1 MSKSAAIDV
10 DFPAIRAEHVDC
22 SMGNRD
28 FATNA
33 CHAAGFAETLA

>member
-1 MSKSAAIDV
+1 MRKSAAVDV
-10 DFPAIRAEHVDC
+10 DFPAIRADRVDC
-22 SMGNRD
+22 SLGNRD